1 MAVPAERLSHPE
13 LRAEIRGL
21 AFHCKYDMQHSSA
34 SLGAMDAT
42 SPYYYRSNKLRRAQ
56 NKYSN
61 FSGGPGFS
69 PAEAKVLPVGFS
81 H

>member
-34 SLGAMDAT
+34 SLAAMDAT
-42 SPYYYRSNKLRRAQ
+42 STYYHCSNKLRRAQ
-56 NKYSN
+56 KQILEFLRRAGLQPGRSESS
-61 FSGGPGFS
+61 SGR
-69 PAEAKVLPVGFS
+69 L
-81 H
+81 